1 MATNNS
7 NSYENQEINLT
18 ELLDIVISNKFW
30 IILVTSVS
38 VVISLFIAQI
48 LPYKYVSSILF
59 VPADESS
66 DINNLANQYG
76 GLASLAGVT
85 LPQGNID
92 KSDIGIEVLKSRL
105 FISNFIEKNNILI
118 PMMAAKS
125 WDYKTNQLIINQDI
139 YDKENKQWVRNVSPP
154 KKSKPSLNEAYD
166 FWKKNIFTVFKD
178 QSNGLITIKITHYSP
193 YEAKRWAELLFED
206 LNNYLRLQD
215 INEADLSIDY
225 LYEEAKNTDSK
236 ELKEVFY
243 SLIESQTK
251 TKMLAF
257 ARKDYRFKIIDP
269 PIVAEKRSS
278 PNKIRI
284 MFTGLILGLIFGI
297 FFSVYRNHKK
307 IIK

>member
-1 MATNNS
+1 M
-7 NSYENQEINLT
+7 
-18 ELLDIVISNKFW
+18 
-30 IILVTSVS
+30 
-38 VVISLFIAQI
+38 
-48 LPYKYVSSILF
+48 
-59 VPADESS
+59 
-66 DINNLANQYG
+66 
-76 GLASLAGVT
+76 
-85 LPQGNID
+85 
-92 KSDIGIEVLKSRL
+92 
-105 FISNFIEKNNILI
+105 
-118 PMMAAKS
+118 
-125 WDYKTNQLIINQDI
+125 
-139 YDKENKQWVRNVSPP
+139 
-154 KKSKPSLNEAYD
+154 
-166 FWKKNIFTVFKD
+166 
-178 QSNGLITIKITHYSP
+178 
-193 YEAKRWAELLFED
+193 
-206 LNNYLRLQD
+206 QD